1 MYLLYD
7 VLQRRKSALGNSLLV
22 KRGDYG
28 AVQDVISSL
37 TYERLI
43 AAAQSLRSTKKTSD
57 PAIATLRRAIEIVAA
72 RVPNSFA
79 EKQEMRLHLRG
90 LFIEYGLAAFWLT
103 INPSDMRDP
112 LVLKLAGVA
121 ISREGLKRANAAFH
135 RKTAKMNPAA
145 IAVFFDKVCTG
156 VLEAL
161 IRPAGGETGIL
172 GEVSTYFG
180 AVETNGRGMLH
191 LHCLV
196 WLAGNLDFFDLR
208 SKMLNDP
215 EFARQMVD
223 YLDSVIAEHIDPCE
237 NDGRS
242 SEMSIPATSDFQ
254 NVQEYVDSLHG
265 YGNAVASKRQIHS
278 PRHNSTCFKY
288 NKKGTRECRFHFP
301 RPKVET
307 SHVDELGVAHLRRDD
322 EWVNPY
328 NPWIAAAIGSN
339 QDLSFLATR
348 AKALALL
355 YYITNYATK
364 DEASTYQMVMA
375 AAMMKKTLEQGERAS
390 NPTNEETL
398 ALEKGM
404 QKFALR
410 VFNRMSHDKEV
421 SGVQVASSL
430 LQLPGRYTPQTE
442 LHRINLYYLRRRLL
456 PIIQH
461 SDDDEERNEEHV
473 TIREREN
480 FPTSTFDDYRWR
492 GSALKELC
500 LYEYVKIIRKRRLKT
515 RTGGDIDFDPYHPE
529 HDKMAQVVCGPDSV
543 PRTVTLVGPL
553 TQYQHLEDDVKG
565 GHPKTFAIQNDLAGI
580 LLALFVPWE
589 TLPPLFNDA
598 IYICGDDCK
607 TDCDRSSH
615 TGLQACSLVWAKVKD
630 TLPEHVQEY
639 ARNVEIL
646 RKSKDD
652 VDVDT
657 AERKAAASAMQIAFD
672 PNLDD
677 ADDMIEEPELM
688 NGSVDDDTLRLS
700 YHLIRR
706 RWAKEDS
713 VTTAGI
719 PHLRQPWNDP
729 PPLSLESFTPM
740 IVDSTCGIR
749 QDVSN
754 ETLKLWSDLIK
765 RAETPNTTS
774 NAHTNT
780 GMAQDVTDTDSEHS
794 DDCESNADDEYAA
807 LEPTLTFTDSVP
819 EPDVARLAA
828 RLGQNPRPSKIA
840 DLVSEIIPLNAKQK
854 RTVAMVFFRV
864 LQHGRKPAVEKDDQ
878 FLLYVTGEGGT
889 GKSWIIDSVKLGMK
903 LLERDREVLV
913 LAPTGNSANHVQG
926 STIHTG
932 LDVAVG
938 SRRKRGPSRRV
949 RSLWTDTTILI
960 TDEVS
965 MVSSTLMD
973 SIDKQCNAVK
983 NPDGNSTAVFGG
995 LPVVIVLGD
1004 MHQFS
1009 PVRAKALWQKQESPS
1024 EIRGQQIWHMFK
1036 DVVVLDQ
1043 QMRQQQDVQYH
1054 QLLQRARNGTL
1065 TQADVDLLNTRVV
1078 TELDSQPDLFDAR
1091 TAAAWIVRTNKLRH
1105 AINRVLIES
1114 FARSRGQKITVYP
1127 ARHTRWKKAKGA
1139 RDLDID
1145 KLLEVQ
1151 DSSDVKGPGLL
1162 LYTQDMPAA
1171 VLSNI
1176 STPLGIVNGAQ
1187 GRAVGVVPDPDCM
1200 FPILQRQEAI
1210 LTSVRQIFSYR

>member
-1 MYLLYD
+1 
-7 VLQRRKSALGNSLLV
+7 
-22 KRGDYG
+22 
-28 AVQDVISSL
+28 
-37 TYERLI
+37 
-43 AAAQSLRSTKKTSD
+43 
-57 PAIATLRRAIEIVAA
+57 
-72 RVPNSFA
+72 
-79 EKQEMRLHLRG
+79 
-90 LFIEYGLAAFWLT
+90 
-103 INPSDMRDP
+103 
-112 LVLKLAGVA
+112 
-121 ISREGLKRANAAFH
+121 
-135 RKTAKMNPAA
+135 
-145 IAVFFDKVCTG
+145 VFFDKVCTG

-208 SKMLNDP
+208 SKMLSDP

-237 NDGRS
+237 NDGRPN
-242 SEMSIPATSDFQ
+242 EMSIPSTSDFE
-254 NVQEYVDSLHG
+254 NVREYVDSLHG
-265 YGNAVASKRQIHS
+265 YGNAIASKRQIHS

-288 NKKGTRECRFHFP
+288 NRKGTRECRFHFP
-301 RPKVET
+301 RPKVEK

-322 EWVNPY
+322 GWVNPY

-430 LQLPGRYTPQTE
+430 LQLPSRYTPHTE

-456 PIIQH
+456 PIIQR
-461 SDDDEERNEEHV
+461 SDDDEGMNEEHV
-473 TIREREN
+473 TIRERAN

-492 GSALKELC
+492 GSALKELS
-500 LYEYVKIIRKRRLKT
+500 LYEYVKVIRKRRLKT
-515 RTGGDIDFDPYHPE
+515 RTGGDIDFDPRHPE

-553 TQYQHLEDDVKG
+553 TQYQHLEDDIKG

-598 IYICGDDCK
+598 MYICGDNCK

-615 TGLQACSLVWAKVKD
+615 TGLQACSIVWAKVKD

-652 VDVDT
+652 VDVDM
-657 AERKAAASAMQIAFD
+657 AERKASASAMQTAFD

-677 ADDMIEEPELM
+677 ADNMIEEPELM

-700 YHLIRR
+700 YHLVRR
-706 RWAKEDS
+706 RWAKEDNI
-713 VTTAGI
+713 TTAGI
-719 PHLRQPWNDP
+719 PHLQRHWNDP

-754 ETLKLWSDLIK
+754 DTLKVWSDLIK
-765 RAETPNTTS
+765 RA
-774 NAHTNT
+774 
-780 GMAQDVTDTDSEHS
+780 
-794 DDCESNADDEYAA
+794 
-807 LEPTLTFTDSVP
+807 
-819 EPDVARLAA
+819 
-828 RLGQNPRPSKIA
+828 
-840 DLVSEIIPLNAKQK
+840 
-854 RTVAMVFFRV
+854 
-864 LQHGRKPAVEKDDQ
+864 
-878 FLLYVTGEGGT
+878 
-889 GKSWIIDSVKLGMK
+889 
-903 LLERDREVLV
+903 
-913 LAPTGNSANHVQG
+913 
-926 STIHTG
+926 
-932 LDVAVG
+932 
-938 SRRKRGPSRRV
+938 
-949 RSLWTDTTILI
+949 
-960 TDEVS
+960 
-965 MVSSTLMD
+965 
-973 SIDKQCNAVK
+973 
-983 NPDGNSTAVFGG
+983 
-995 LPVVIVLGD
+995 
-1004 MHQFS
+1004 
-1009 PVRAKALWQKQESPS
+1009 
-1024 EIRGQQIWHMFK
+1024 
-1036 DVVVLDQ
+1036 
-1043 QMRQQQDVQYH
+1043 
-1054 QLLQRARNGTL
+1054 
-1065 TQADVDLLNTRVV
+1065 
-1078 TELDSQPDLFDAR
+1078 
-1091 TAAAWIVRTNKLRH
+1091 
-1105 AINRVLIES
+1105 
-1114 FARSRGQKITVYP
+1114 
-1127 ARHTRWKKAKGA
+1127 
-1139 RDLDID
+1139 
-1145 KLLEVQ
+1145 
-1151 DSSDVKGPGLL
+1151 
-1162 LYTQDMPAA
+1162 
-1171 VLSNI
+1171 
-1176 STPLGIVNGAQ
+1176 
-1187 GRAVGVVPDPDCM
+1187 
-1200 FPILQRQEAI
+1200 
-1210 LTSVRQIFSYR
+1210 

>member
-28 AVQDVISSL
+28 AVQDVISSR

-196 WLAGNLDFFDLR
+196 WLAGNLGFFDFR

-215 EFARQMVD
+215 EVARQMVD

-364 DEASTYQMVMA
+364 DEASTYQMVMT
-375 AAMMKKTLEQGERAS
+375 AAMMRKTLEQAGKASDPSDAERI
-390 NPTNEETL
+390 

-404 QKFALR
+404 RNFSLR

-421 SGVQVASSL
+421 SGVKVASSL
-430 LQLPGRYTPQTE
+430 LQLPGYYTPPTE
-442 LHRINLYYLRRRLL
+442 LRRINLYYLRRRFEAL
-456 PIIQH
+456 IQR
-461 SDDDEERNEEHV
+461 SDDEEGTNEEQEA
-473 TIREREN
+473 INLNRN
-480 FPTSTFDDYRWR
+480 FRASIFDDYRWR
-492 GSALKELC
+492 GSDLKDLC
-500 LYEYVKIIRKRRLKT
+500 LYEYIKVIRKRAAEH
-515 RTGGDIDFDPYHPE
+515 RTGGDLDFDEQHPE
-529 HDKMAQVVCGPDSV
+529 HDKMTQAICGPESP
-543 PRTVTLVGPL
+543 PRTVTLLGTL
-553 TQYQHLEDDVKG
+553 SKYQQDEDSIRG
-565 GHPKTFAIQNDLAGI
+565 GHPETLAMRNDLAGI

-589 TLPPLFNDA
+589 TLPSLFDDVMS
-598 IYICGDDCK
+598 ICGDECN
-607 TDCDRSSH
+607 TGCDQSCH
-615 TGLQACSLVWAKVKD
+615 NGLQACSIVWSRIVN
-630 TLPEHVQEY
+630 TLPEHVRDL

-652 VDVDT
+652 VDVDM
-657 AERKAAASAMQIAFD
+657 AERKAAASAMQDVFNPDLEDTENMVDETTEI
-672 PNLDD
+672 
-677 ADDMIEEPELM
+677 

-700 YHLIRR
+700 YHLVRQS
-706 RWAKEDS
+706 WAREDRI
-713 VTTAGI
+713 TATDI
-719 PHLRQPWNDP
+719 
-729 PPLSLESFTPM
+729 PPLL
-740 IVDSTCGIR
+740 
-749 QDVSN
+749 Q
-754 ETLKLWSDLIK
+754 LW
-765 RAETPNTTS
+765 
-774 NAHTNT
+774 
-780 GMAQDVTDTDSEHS
+780 
-794 DDCESNADDEYAA
+794 
-807 LEPTLTFTDSVP
+807 
-819 EPDVARLAA
+819 
-828 RLGQNPRPSKIA
+828 
-840 DLVSEIIPLNAKQK
+840 
-854 RTVAMVFFRV
+854 
-864 LQHGRKPAVEKDDQ
+864 
-878 FLLYVTGEGGT
+878 
-889 GKSWIIDSVKLGMK
+889 
-903 LLERDREVLV
+903 DR
-913 LAPTGNSANHVQG
+913 
-926 STIHTG
+926 
-932 LDVAVG
+932 
-938 SRRKRGPSRRV
+938 
-949 RSLWTDTTILI
+949 
-960 TDEVS
+960 
-965 MVSSTLMD
+965 
-973 SIDKQCNAVK
+973 
-983 NPDGNSTAVFGG
+983 
-995 LPVVIVLGD
+995 
-1004 MHQFS
+1004 
-1009 PVRAKALWQKQESPS
+1009 
-1024 EIRGQQIWHMFK
+1024 
-1036 DVVVLDQ
+1036 
-1043 QMRQQQDVQYH
+1043 
-1054 QLLQRARNGTL
+1054 
-1065 TQADVDLLNTRVV
+1065 
-1078 TELDSQPDLFDAR
+1078 
-1091 TAAAWIVRTNKLRH
+1091 
-1105 AINRVLIES
+1105 
-1114 FARSRGQKITVYP
+1114 
-1127 ARHTRWKKAKGA
+1127 
-1139 RDLDID
+1139 
-1145 KLLEVQ
+1145 
-1151 DSSDVKGPGLL
+1151 
-1162 LYTQDMPAA
+1162 
-1171 VLSNI
+1171 
-1176 STPLGIVNGAQ
+1176 
-1187 GRAVGVVPDPDCM
+1187 
-1200 FPILQRQEAI
+1200 
-1210 LTSVRQIFSYR
+1210 